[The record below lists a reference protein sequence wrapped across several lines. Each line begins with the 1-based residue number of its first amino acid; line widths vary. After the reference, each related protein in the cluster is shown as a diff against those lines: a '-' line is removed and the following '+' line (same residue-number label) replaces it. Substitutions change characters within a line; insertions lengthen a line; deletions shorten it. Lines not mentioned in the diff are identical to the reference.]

1 MCVTET
7 VLVGTLPPPITGQTI
22 AFQMVCQG
30 FEERNLPFR
39 TIDLSGGEHLKVE
52 GGFSLNRLRQLL
64 KPFCKASFLFLTGRR
79 NLYLSATQN
88 WIGFCRD
95 SVFIL
100 LAQLRGR
107 RVVIHIHGGNYDGFF
122 ASLSPLRRYIVR
134 SVIKRVDRILIL
146 GESLYGMFDF
156 EPCLRDKI
164 RVVFNGLP
172 YGERETAL
180 VSKSLPLHQQGRPRI
195 LYLSN
200 LIVSKGYLQVL
211 EALRILVHEKGIDVE
226 CHFCGSFVLSS
237 EGCPFSNPQ
246 EAEADFLRRI
256 EESGLGDHA
265 FWHGPVDGE
274 KKLEFLNESQ
284 FFVLPTDMREGQPI
298 SIIEALAF
306 GMVVITTT
314 RGTIPEM
321 LEQGKAGEMIPF
333 GRPDEIARVIESYIK
348 EPRKYEAMS
357 RASIDRYRQVFTR
370 EAHLDRLISSILSA

>member
-1 MCVTET
+1 MSVTET

-30 FEERNLPFR
+30 FQEQKLPFR

-52 GGFSLNRLRQLL
+52 GGFSFRRVRQLL
-64 KPFCKASFLFLTGRR
+64 RPFCKASFLFLTGRR

-100 LAQLRGR
+100 LAALRGR

-122 ASLSPLRRYIVR
+122 ASLSPRRRYIVR

-156 EPCLRDKI
+156 EPSLRDKI

-172 YGERETAL
+172 YGERETPL
-180 VSKSLPLHQQGRPRI
+180 VSKSLRLDQQSRPRI

-200 LIVSKGYLQVL
+200 LVVSKGYLQVL
-211 EALRILVHEKGIDVE
+211 EALRILVLETGIDVE
-226 CHFCGSFVLSS
+226 SHFCGSFVLSS
-237 EGCPFSNPQ
+237 EGCPFSTPE

-256 EESGLGDHA
+256 EESGLGAHA

-274 KKLEFLNESQ
+274 EKLEFLNKSQ

-314 RGTIPEM
+314 RGTIPDM
-321 LEQGKAGEMIPF
+321 LEQGKAGHLIPF
-333 GRPDEIARVIESYIK
+333 DRPDEIARVIETYIQ
-348 EPRKYEAMS
+348 EPRKFEAMS
-357 RASIDRYRQVFTR
+357 RVSIERYRQVFTR
-370 EAHLDRLISSILSA
+370 EAHLNRLISSILSA